1 MKRQVDICYT
11 FFLFPQFSHT
21 TTKYRISIC
30 PAMVLCQVQQSPVL
44 MPSISSSICLQ
55 GSAITVGPQARSS
68 SLQSPFWPPI
78 FPLSFN
84 SLWCTPAVKISTA
97 SKQVRLSRV
106 ANYKV
111 RKKKK
116 KGWILLK
123 VQQPWGDWAAG
134 LTSTLKSC
142 PSILRSSHNL
152 SKNHVR
158 FHKKLQSIRSMNS
171 HHMSNLGLCCLF
183 F

>member
-84 SLWCTPAVKISTA
+84 SLWCTPAVKISTT

-116 KGWILLK
+116 KRLNPTESPATMRG
-123 VQQPWGDWAAG
+123 
-134 LTSTLKSC
+134 
-142 PSILRSSHNL
+142 RSSWINFNTEILPVHL
-152 SKNHVR
+152 A
-158 FHKKLQSIRSMNS
+158 
-171 HHMSNLGLCCLF
+171 LF
-183 F
+183 SQFVQKSR